1 MNKSLIS
8 SIAAAALVGSIG
20 LVYAQSQGSD
30 TYSQPAATPTDQ
42 STQAATTD
50 STTTPSSSSTM
61 SPDTSTGSSS
71 STMSDDSSLA
81 AQADRN

>member
-1 MNKSLIS
+1 MTTTKSLVS

-30 TYSQPAATPTDQ
+30 TYSQPAATQADQ
-42 STQAATTD
+42 STQSATSS
-50 STTTPSSSSTM
+50 STMPSSSSV
-61 SPDTSTGSSS
+61 DS
-71 STMSDDSSLA
+71 STNSSAPADDSTLA